1 MCLLHTSEKRR
12 DAGNGHD
19 RAPTMYAGLLGHLVC
34 DRSGDEKRAV
44 EIHLLGLE
52 KDGIG
57 HVEKG
62 VKRANAGV
70 GDEDVDSAKC
80 FDGFFD
86 NLQSVEISKRQSPLG
101 LLHHIQKEMTSSHPI
116 RGRHVRDIARDQ
128 DRSPTC
134 FLNTLLYL

>member
-1 MCLLHTSEKRR
+1 MRLLHTSEKRR
-12 DAGNGHD
+12 DAGDGHD

-44 EIHLLGLE
+44 EIHLLRLE

-86 NLQSVEISKRQSPLG
+86 NLTSRDVNMSVSSWSF
-101 LLHHIQKEMTSSHPI
+101 TSHP
-116 RGRHVRDIARDQ
+116 Q
-128 DRSPTC
+128 E
-134 FLNTLLYL
+134 N